1 MKTPE
6 EIHNLTESFRIV
18 TKEINKAINSKS
30 SADRI
35 RIAMLLLPLMPAIDE
50 FTKVLKEETKQE
62 DKKSSSENSFDDFA
76 FQVKSN
82 GPIS

>member
-6 EIHNLTESFRIV
+6 EIRNLTDSFRTV
-18 TKEINKAINSKS
+18 TKEINKAIDSKS

-35 RIAMLLLPLMPAIDE
+35 CIAMLLLPLMPAIDE
-50 FTKVLKEETKQE
+50 FMKVLKEETEQE
-62 DKKSSSENSFDDFA
+62 DKKSSSENSFDDFT

-82 GPIS
+82 GPIN